1 MNSNM
6 TACFDV
12 DMSAADCETIFD
24 NAFSDKPVLRS
35 IVLPNNA
42 TSIGVN
48 AFANCTILESVTASD
63 NMLKVGDGAF
73 QGCGTLKKVDLGDNV
88 TEIGN
93 SAFYNA
99 YNLNDFKVP
108 SALTTIGN
116 YAFYNAGKLES
127 MVLGE
132 NIATIGS
139 NAFANCNSLTEF
151 SMPNT
156 ISHIGDGAFS
166 YTAISDIDLSEFTEL
181 TELPASMFYGD
192 TQLQSVV
199 FPENLLKIGDNAFNG
214 CSKLTSISLP
224 ETTTEIGDGA
234 FAACR
239 KIRNINVAAVEPPTA
254 YKNTFKNIPNEVC
267 TVTIPTDAFY
277 DYLLAQYWGSFVDLK
292 SSFDIKLDSGASL
305 EVEVFDSEAEAEV
318 EGEANGE
325 ALRARRV
332 VAKAASGN
340 ALAGGSSLFVNAAKT
355 VRFKVSCDATNE
367 VDKVLLN
374 GNDVI
379 GQLVDGYLILSN
391 FDEINT
397 LEIKVKQLVSTS
409 VDNIG
414 VDAIGAETV
423 VDVYNLSGVQVMRGV
438 EMGSISGL
446 TPGVYIVRTATA
458 ARKIV
463 VK

>member
-1 MNSNM
+1 M
-6 TACFDV
+6 TTV
-12 DMSAADCETIFD
+12 
-24 NAFSDKPVLRS
+24 
-35 IVLPNNA
+35 
-42 TSIGVN
+42 
-48 AFANCTILESVTASD
+48 
-63 NMLKVGDGAF
+63 
-73 QGCGTLKKVDLGDNV
+73 
-88 TEIGN
+88 
-93 SAFYNA
+93 
-99 YNLNDFKVP
+99 
-108 SALTTIGN
+108 GN
-116 YAFYNAGKLES
+116 YAFYDCKKLED
-127 MVLGE
+127 
-132 NIATIGS
+132 
-139 NAFANCNSLTEF
+139 ANF
-151 SMPNT
+151 S
-156 ISHIGDGAFS
+156 
-166 YTAISDIDLSEFTEL
+166 ETEL
-181 TELPASMFYGD
+181 T
-192 TQLQSVV
+192 
-199 FPENLLKIGDNAFNG
+199 KIDEYAFSG
-214 CSKLTSISLP
+214 CSKLASISLP
-224 ETTTEIGDGA
+224 ETTTEVADGA
-234 FAACR
+234 FSGCR
-239 KIRNINVAAVEPPTA
+239 KLRTMNVEAMTPPTA
-254 YKNTFKNIPNEVC
+254 YKNTFKSVANEVC

-379 GQLVDGYLILSN
+379 GQLVDDYLILSD

-423 VDVYNLSGVQVMRGV
+423 VDVYNLSGVQVMHGV